1 MKSVIIR
8 LVAYIV
14 IIVIAVVILT
24 SIFDYARAEV
34 TTWTANGN
42 QF

>member
-1 MKSVIIR
+1 MKGVIIR

-24 SIFDYARAEV
+24 TIFDYARAEV